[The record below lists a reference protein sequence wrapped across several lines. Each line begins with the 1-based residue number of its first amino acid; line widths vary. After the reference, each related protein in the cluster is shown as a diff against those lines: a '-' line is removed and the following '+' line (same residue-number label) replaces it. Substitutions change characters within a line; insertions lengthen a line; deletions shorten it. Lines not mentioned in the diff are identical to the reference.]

1 MDKDGYITMEEM
13 ADIVE
18 AIHAMI
24 GDVIDLPNDENTPE
38 KRVAKIF
45 SNMDYVCFSLIIIE

>member
-1 MDKDGYITMEEM
+1 MEEM